1 MSAAPEEFLA
11 QGAYLAA
18 PEPFSPSI
26 FLDLPPTPRPNGDD
40 PTSDDPA
47 SSDDLVLPFI
57 SRMLMEEDIDD
68 KFFYQYPDHPALLSA
83 QQPYAQILSDATA
96 SSSSDSAAVTSSGT
110 GVNFTLSSSSSAPP
124 SADPTWPYDP
134 IELSQLLRSPPYPD
148 IGVGL
153 DDFTADEVN
162 AVFLPGQDTAF
173 QLNPAFLDTA
183 AG

>member
-57 SRMLMEEDIDD
+57 SRMLMEEDIDN
-68 KFFYQYPDHPALLSA
+68 KFFYQFPDH
-83 QQPYAQILSDATA
+83 
-96 SSSSDSAAVTSSGT
+96 
-110 GVNFTLSSSSSAPP
+110 SAPQR
-124 SADPTWPYDP
+124 AVAVRTDPLRCHRCLLIRLRRCHQLKDRRQLYPF
-134 IELSQLLRSPPYPD
+134 LVLLRPRICRPHLALRPNR
-148 IGVGL
+148 
-153 DDFTADEVN
+153 A
-162 AVFLPGQDTAF
+162 LP
-173 QLNPAFLDTA
+173 A
-183 AG
+183 AAAR

>member
-26 FLDLPPTPRPNGDD
+26 FLDLPPMPRPDGDD

-68 KFFYQYPDHPALLSA
+68 KFFY
-83 QQPYAQILSDATA
+83 
-96 SSSSDSAAVTSSGT
+96 
-110 GVNFTLSSSSSAPP
+110 
-124 SADPTWPYDP
+124 
-134 IELSQLLRSPPYPD
+134 
-148 IGVGL
+148 
-153 DDFTADEVN
+153 
-162 AVFLPGQDTAF
+162 
-173 QLNPAFLDTA
+173 
-183 AG
+183 